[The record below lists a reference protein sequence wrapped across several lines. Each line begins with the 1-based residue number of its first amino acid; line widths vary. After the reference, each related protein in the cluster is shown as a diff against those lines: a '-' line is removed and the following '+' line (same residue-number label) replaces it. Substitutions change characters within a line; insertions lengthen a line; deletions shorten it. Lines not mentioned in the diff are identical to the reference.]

1 MHRSMT
7 SRLIVTIF
15 LGLALLS
22 PATTISAQS
31 SLDFDLP
38 NGHFYTQANGA
49 SGQGGTGYAIV
60 DADESPASFGVQ
72 PIPFY
77 TAFKQY
83 GGVQAL
89 GYPASTV
96 TVFPDFPIQ
105 VNQKLVLQF
114 QPGRGTF
121 FLNTFDILHDQGFDA
136 FLDSTRS
143 IPPPFDPTPDGSLP
157 NFAAVTARHQ
167 GFLSADPA
175 IRSAYFAVADPVL
188 QFGLPT
194 GTKDYGNVFVVRAQR
209 AAFQHWRV
217 DVGPN
222 KANSVTIV
230 NGGDIGKEVGL
241 FPMASVIPVGP
252 PNWNKN
258 LLVLTPGTGQT
269 VKSPIAVSGYG
280 RLFEAVGNWE
290 LTDGS
295 SHVIGNG
302 NFMAVSG
309 TSPTFARFNFTIS
322 YSVPAQQTGTLAIFD
337 LSAKDGSR
345 QDVLTIPVTLQ
356 P

>member
-1 MHRSMT
+1 MRRLMT
-7 SRLIVTIF
+7 SRLIPTIA
-15 LGLALLS
+15 LAIALLS
-22 PATTISAQS
+22 PTTTLSAQS

-49 SGQGGTGYAIV
+49 GGQGGTGYAIV
-60 DADESPASFGVQ
+60 DADESPGSFGVQ
-72 PIPFY
+72 TIPFY
-77 TAFKQY
+77 SAFKQH

-105 VNQKLVLQF
+105 INQKLVLQY
-114 QPGRGTF
+114 QPGKGVF
-121 FLNTFDILHDQGFDA
+121 FLNTFDILHDRGFDP

-143 IPPPFDPTPDGSLP
+143 IPPPFDSTPDSSLP
-157 NFAAVTARHQ
+157 DFAAVTARHQ

-175 IRSAYFAVADPVL
+175 IRAVYFGVPDPVL

-222 KANSVTIV
+222 KANTVTIV
-230 NGGDIGKEVGL
+230 NGGDIGKEVNL
-241 FPMASVIPVGP
+241 FPLPSVVPVGP
-252 PNWNKN
+252 PNWNTN

-269 VKSPIAVSGYG
+269 VKSPISVSGYG

-290 LTDGS
+290 LKDAS

-309 TSPTFARFNFTIS
+309 TSPTFARFDFTIT
-322 YSVPAQQTGTLAIFD
+322 YSVPTQQSGTLSIFD